1 MTARTGHDRSTS
13 VAWLVTT
20 CISVLVIGACA
31 RSTATPQTATRP
43 VPAATL
49 RDASD
54 AKLPALH
61 GRLAELEFDGAALR
75 GNLLGDSS
83 VRTATVY
90 LPPAYAREP
99 GRRFPVIYSLGGFPP
114 PPAFER
120 AAAIGP
126 VESMIADI
134 DAAIGA
140 GRLGEV
146 IVVHLEGRNGLGGSF
161 WTNSPAT
168 GRWEDLVADDLV
180 AVVDGHLHSLADRAH
195 RGLYGGSMGG
205 FGAISI
211 AMDRPEVFGTVF
223 AQSPCCLDLVGELAP
238 NPLWRGLIDL
248 KAIEPARAM
257 FEAGHPEALQVMALA
272 AALAPDPQRPPF
284 YGDLP
289 YRAVDDT
296 IVPAE
301 PAHSRWLAH
310 LPLAR
315 LEHEAAGL
323 ASLRGLRIQYG
334 RHDELVHI
342 PLSVPAFDQALTAH
356 HVPHELSADDGGHM
370 DFARFGRDAV
380 PFFARTLADAAPRP
394 AH

>member
-1 MTARTGHDRSTS
+1 MDARTGHDRRAS
-13 VAWLVTT
+13 VAWLAAACASLLVTA
-20 CISVLVIGACA
+20 ACA
-31 RSTATPQTATRP
+31 RTTATPQAAPRP

-54 AKLPALH
+54 AKLPPLH
-61 GRLAELEFDGAALR
+61 GRLAELDFDGAALR

-83 VRTATVY
+83 ERTATVY
-90 LPPAYAREP
+90 LPPAYARDP
-99 GRRFPVIYSLGGFPP
+99 ARRFPVIYSLGGFPP

-120 AAAIGP
+120 AATIGP
-126 VESMIADI
+126 VESMISDI
-134 DAAIGA
+134 DAAIAA
-140 GRLGEV
+140 GRLSDV
-146 IVVHLEGRNGLGGSF
+146 IVVHLEGRNALGGSF

-180 AVVDGHLHSLADRAH
+180 AVVDGHLHTLADRAH

-205 FGAISI
+205 FGALSI

-238 NPLWRGLIDL
+238 NPLWRGLLDL
-248 KAIEPARAM
+248 TALEPARAM

-272 AALAPDPQRPPF
+272 AAFAPDPQRPPF

-289 YRAVDDT
+289 YRAADDT

-301 PAHSRWLAH
+301 PAHSRWVAH
-310 LPLAR
+310 MPVAR
-315 LEHEAAGL
+315 VEHEAAGL

-334 RHDELVHI
+334 RHDELAHI

-356 HVPHELSADDGGHM
+356 GVPHELFADEGGHM

-380 PFFARTLADAAPRP
+380 PFFARTLEGAAPRP
-394 AH
+394 R